1 MSLHT
6 SAYGRLGRDPKI
18 ITTSSGKPMTA
29 ASIACDL
36 SSQRDPDATHWLPL
50 LAFGAQAE
58 TLAKHQQGDMIAVT
72 GRMQRKAWTDK
83 DGAQRIDLQLV
94 VDGITSS
101 RSVRPG
107 GRPKRRKEVRA
118 ARDDYAELA
127 RGNDDFNDAIGL

>member
-1 MSLHT
+1 
-6 SAYGRLGRDPKI
+6 
-18 ITTSSGKPMTA
+18 MTA

>member
-94 VDGITSS
+94 VDAITSS

-107 GRPKRRKEVRA
+107 GRPKRREEARA

-127 RGNDDFNDAIGL
+127 RGNDDFNDAIGF

>member
-107 GRPKRRKEVRA
+107 GRPKRRKACSTVR
-118 ARDDYAELA
+118 
-127 RGNDDFNDAIGL
+127 